1 MMFESFESD
10 EFAELLE
17 FAELDESDESDEWES
32 DERARR
38 GRRGAPQRR
47 VPTAKRGNPVPKKAG
62 AGFATKAE
70 LQATATRLDGRIAT
84 NSKAIQTI
92 EGRLRALDT
101 ETGRIGATLKKEAL
115 LRKTETEALKKAIEQ
130 QRTTSLLIH
139 LLAQPSK
146 QTVGGVENV
155 LVDNSSGIGAM
166 LPILLMSGMGS
177 GSGGMFGGDNN
188 MLPLMAIAIARP

>member
-1 MMFESFESD
+1 MFEDFESD

-38 GRRGAPQRR
+38 GRRGRGAPRR
-47 VPTAKRGNPVPKKAG
+47 VSTAKRGNPVPKKAG

-70 LQATATRLDGRIAT
+70 LQATANRLDGRIAT

-92 EGRLRALDT
+92 EGRLRTLDA
-101 ETGRIGATLKKEAL
+101 ETGRIGAALKKETL
-115 LRKTETEALKKAIEQ
+115 LRKTETEALKKTVEQ

-146 QTVGGVENV
+146 KTVGGVENV

-188 MLPLMAIAIARP
+188 MLPIMAIAMMK